1 MLQLNTI
8 LQNRYRVLRL
18 LGKGGM
24 GAVYEALDQ
33 RVNCLVALKQTIVDT
48 EEHLRAF
55 QHEASL
61 LANLRH
67 AALPKVSDFFSEEGN
82 YYLVMEHIP
91 GDDLYTL
98 LEKRKRPFSVRD
110 VVRWG
115 DELLRAL
122 EYLHGQEP
130 PILHR
135 DIKPPNLKLTKQN
148 EIVLL
153 DFGLAK
159 GVAGQMPT
167 MMASKSVAAYTLVYA
182 PLEQIHGQG
191 TDTRSDLYSTAA
203 TLYHL
208 ITGRTPS
215 SAPKRFEDMDE
226 DNPDPL
232 IPANY
237 LNREIGKELSDV
249 LMKAMSMKRRDRYS
263 SAKEMREAW
272 QTANTD
278 NNFDERRITGN
289 LPPTEFIETVS
300 EDEKQTLKEASKN
313 KFPLPDTV
321 IDSEDKTTNL
331 SKTKAGL
338 TEGVSTEAP
347 STEAAH
353 TIKNIDVNVKAQPET
368 LLVKDSPVKKTE
380 DVKTST
386 GDNKKSG
393 LLFGG
398 LAVAGLLFV
407 IVAIIAGVLIKN
419 YLNNKP
425 QGIITPQGKETV
437 TLPLP
442 TGTTLET
449 FSTPGKVYE
458 IQATPDGRMVA
469 SVGEDSIVRIWK
481 VDEITIP
488 IELKKHTK
496 PVRTVALSRDGKMVA
511 SGGDDKEINLWE
523 TSNGKLI
530 RTIQGHT
537 NWVFRVAFSPDGKTL
552 ASASGDR
559 SIKLWNTDD
568 GKLIKS
574 IQIPEADERF
584 VDFSND
590 LKSIA
595 LYNAKTKGVRLWQ
608 MEENKML
615 RELQGNTNELRAAA
629 FSPDN
634 QSLALANQ
642 NGTVSVWNVNDG
654 KLIRTL
660 DARGEP
666 SSLAF
671 NNDGQ
676 AVAAGYGDGSI
687 LLWKTSD
694 GSFVTQLRGHK
705 NYVLSLSFSDKGN
718 ALFSG
723 SEDKTIRL
731 WEMK

>member
-1 MLQLNTI
+1 
-8 LQNRYRVLRL
+8 
-18 LGKGGM
+18 M

-67 AALPKVSDFFSEEGN
+67 AALPKVSDFFSEGGN

-98 LEKRKRPFSVRD
+98 LEKRKRPFSVKD

-115 DELLRAL
+115 DELLKAL

-208 ITGRTPS
+208 ITGRTPA
-215 SAPKRFEDMDE
+215 SAPKRFEDMD
-226 DNPDPL
+226 DDSPDPL

-237 LNREIGKELSDV
+237 LNREISKELSDV
-249 LMKAMSMKRRDRYS
+249 LMKAMNMKRRDRYA
-263 SAKEMREAW
+263 SAKEMRRAW
-272 QTANTD
+272 QDANTD
-278 NNFDERRITGN
+278 NNFVERRITGN
-289 LPPTEFIETVS
+289 LPPTEFIETIS
-300 EDEKQTLKEASKN
+300 EDEKQTLKEQSKN
-313 KFPLPDTV
+313 IFPLPDTV
-321 IDSEDKTTNL
+321 IESEDKTTDL

-338 TEGVSTEAP
+338 TEGVYTEAP
-347 STEAAH
+347 LTEAVH
-353 TIKNIDVNVKAQPET
+353 TIKSREGNVKAGPET
-368 LLVKDSPVKKTE
+368 LLVKESPVKRTE
-380 DVKTST
+380 DVKRSST
-386 GDNKKSG
+386 NEDKKNG

-398 LAVAGLLFV
+398 LAVAGLLLV
-407 IVAIIAGVLIKN
+407 VVAIIGGVLIKN

-425 QGIITPQGKETV
+425 QGIITPQGKETN
-437 TLPLP
+437 TLSLP
-442 TGTTLET
+442 TGVTLET
-449 FSTPGKVYE
+449 FSTSGKVYE

-481 VDEITIP
+481 VDDITIP
-488 IELKKHTK
+488 IELKRHTK

-559 SIKLWNTDD
+559 TIKLWNTSD

-595 LYNAKTKGVRLWQ
+595 FYNTGTKGVRLWQ
-608 MEENKML
+608 MQENKML
-615 RELQGNTNELRAAA
+615 REFQGNKDEIRAAA

-642 NGTVSVWNVNDG
+642 DGTVSVWNVNDG

-660 DARGEP
+660 DAKGEP

-676 AVAAGYGDGSI
+676 VVAAGYGDGSI
-687 LLWKTSD
+687 LLWQTAD
-694 GSFVTQLRGHK
+694 GSFIKQLRGHK